1 MFIFSNS
8 GHLGWKTGL
17 SDTILRGKHTRTIMA
32 KIVLIV
38 YSGLRG
44 DLNVKKL

>member
-17 SDTILRGKHTRTIMA
+17 SDTILRGKHTRTIMT